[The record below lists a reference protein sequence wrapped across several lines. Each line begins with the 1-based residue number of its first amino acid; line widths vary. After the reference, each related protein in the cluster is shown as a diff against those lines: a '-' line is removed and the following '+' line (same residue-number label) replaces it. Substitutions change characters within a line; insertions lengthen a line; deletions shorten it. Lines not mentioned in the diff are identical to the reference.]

1 MSLFVKDLLRDLVC
15 IPSVNPAFS
24 PEDEALAGEEKITR
38 FLEELFQNRGW
49 PWLRQT
55 VHPGR
60 ENIVVV
66 CRAGAGAEARG
77 TMLWEVHQDTVGI
90 AGMTIDPF
98 GATESEGRLW
108 GRGAC
113 DVKGGMAAMLAALVR
128 VEEESVELQQTV
140 VLAMTINEECGFT
153 GVKALCR
160 LWGDAS
166 EKEEVR
172 GPLSLAELRGLRPTR
187 AIVAE
192 PTLLDVVVA
201 HKGSVRWRCH
211 VRGKAAHSSQPERGC
226 NAITGMAQVV
236 QAIDRYQEQVLSKRS
251 AHAMCGGP
259 TVCVGTIQGG
269 TGVNTVPD
277 HAVIDIDRR
286 LVPGESPEEAYEEL
300 VAFVAEH
307 TQSSAA
313 TIEHEPPSSRSTG
326 LCDGE
331 NRDWA
336 ETIVSTVRGVGP
348 SSGLI
353 GVPYGTD
360 AWALAEAGIPTVV
373 FGPGSIDQAHT
384 IDEWIDVE
392 QLELAVDVYFRLACG
407 RFACEVDGGEA

>member
-1 MSLFVKDLLRDLVC
+1 MSLFVKDLLKDLVR

-24 PEDEALAGEEKITR
+24 PENEALAGEEKVTS
-38 FLEELFQNRGW
+38 FLEEMFQKQGW
-49 PWLRQT
+49 SWLRQT

-66 CRAGAGAEARG
+66 CRAHDAGVGASDRASEA
-77 TMLWEVHQDTVGI
+77 MLWEVHQDTVGI
-90 AGMTIDPF
+90 AGMKIDPF
-98 GATESEGRLW
+98 AATESEGRVW

-128 VEEESVELQQTV
+128 VEEEAVALEQTI

-160 LWGDAS
+160 LWGEEAD
-166 EKEEVR
+166 KEEVR
-172 GPLSLAELRGLRPTR
+172 GPLALAELRALRLTR

-192 PTLLDVVVA
+192 PTSLDVVVA

-211 VRGKAAHSSQPERGC
+211 VHGKAAHSSRPERGC
-226 NAITGMAQVV
+226 NAISGMAQVV
-236 QAIDRYQEQVLSKRS
+236 QAIDKYQEQVLHEQA
-251 AHAMCGGP
+251 AHTLCGGP

-269 TGVNTVPD
+269 AGVNTVPD

-286 LVPGESPEEAYEEL
+286 LVPGESATDAYESL
-300 VAFVAEH
+300 VAFIAEQ
-307 TQSSAA
+307 TQRSAA
-313 TIEHEPPSSRSTG
+313 TIEHELPLSQSTG
-326 LCDGE
+326 LVDAD

-336 ETIVSTVRGVGP
+336 AQIATTVHALGQP
-348 SSGLI
+348 SQLV
-353 GVPYGTD
+353 GVPFGTD
-360 AWALAEAGIPTVV
+360 AWALCEAGIPTVV

-384 IDEWIDVE
+384 VDEWIALD
-392 QLELAVDVYFRLACG
+392 QLEQTTEVFFQLAVSR
-407 RFACEVDGGEA
+407 